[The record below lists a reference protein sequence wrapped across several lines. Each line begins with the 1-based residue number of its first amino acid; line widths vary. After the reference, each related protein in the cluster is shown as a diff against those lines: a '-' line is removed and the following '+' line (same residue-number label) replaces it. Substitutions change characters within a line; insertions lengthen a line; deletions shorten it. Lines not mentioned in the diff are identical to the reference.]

1 MQYVPVFMCVAP
13 SPAYTPWT
21 GDREENY
28 NCNFC
33 AKKKKQLPSVKKFK
47 QNISLEKKNQTPCN
61 NINLK
66 PDKQTNLVKG
76 WEILLVLLMTL

>member
-33 AKKKKQLPSVKKFK
+33 AQKKDNDCHQS
-47 QNISLEKKNQTPCN
+47 KNLNKT
-61 NINLK
+61 
-66 PDKQTNLVKG
+66 
-76 WEILLVLLMTL
+76 